1 MSKRQRRTARAA
13 PYPDHPLT
21 YPEGAFRDHLRNRTP
36 AALLRESRNLMTPAE
51 QRGVIDDPLF
61 DQRAWDL
68 YLKEVGKGDD
78 HVCDTWAPHVHPEDI
93 DYGEVPD
100 TYEGYAADSYWPEDT
115 GFNGPLA
122 YAFWKAGLAAPEED
136 TGIG

>member
-1 MSKRQRRTARAA
+1 MSKRQRRMARAA
-13 PYPDHPLT
+13 PHPEHPLT
-21 YPEGAFRDHLRNRTP
+21 YPEGAFRDHLLNRTP
-36 AALLRESRNLMTPAE
+36 AAILRDDRTLMTPAE

-61 DQRAWDL
+61 YQREWEL
-68 YLKEVGKGDD
+68 YLTEVGKGNYI
-78 HVCDTWAPHVHPEDI
+78 CDTWAPHVHAEDI